1 MRPLSDDSTPRAGPK
16 GRLPDDFHVSVDF
29 ESLIRDAV
37 RLHRSRVLE
46 PPHLDH
52 LDHELDFAILPLVEA
67 QSDHAVRDVFHE
79 AVAGGPR
86 VFVLYLRGEDARG
99 PAGLELLAEGKEL
112 LPPFRVVREE
122 HVQQADRVDRD
133 AGGAA
138 PFDEIR
144 ELGADSRDGRLRVDG
159 LELHDVEFLL
169 LQISFQVPAE
179 RRGVR
184 DHGIDVFLEG
194 DVNRPLSVDQ
204 ALHQELQRERGLAGP
219 ERTEDRDDV
228 PRGHAS
234 TEHLVEPIDPGEDE
248 PFLDPFVRCIPLIVV
263 TRSLTSTRSEIA
275 RSVRES
281 MTTIESCAF
290 SSRKATSSS
299 RMFVAGRSNTSSC
312 SVHDAG
318 TTLCRK
324 YVLEK
329 SLKTVWSR
337 NAR

>member
-1 MRPLSDDSTPRAGPK
+1 MRPLSDDPTHKAGPE
-16 GRLPDDFHVSVDF
+16 GQLSEDFHVSVDF
-29 ESLIRDAV
+29 ESLFRDAV

-52 LDHELDFAILPLVEA
+52 LDHELDF
-67 QSDHAVRDVFHE
+67 
-79 AVAGGPR
+79 
-86 VFVLYLRGEDARG
+86 
-99 PAGLELLAEGKEL
+99 
-112 LPPFRVVREE
+112 
-122 HVQQADRVDRD
+122 
-133 AGGAA
+133 
-138 PFDEIR
+138 
-144 ELGADSRDGRLRVDG
+144 
-159 LELHDVEFLL
+159 LL
-169 LQISFQVPAE
+169 LQIPFQIPTE
-179 RRGVR
+179 RLGVR

-194 DVNRPLSVDQ
+194 DVNGFLPVDQ

-290 SSRKATSSS
+290 SSRKVTSSS
-299 RMFVAGRSNTSSC
+299 RMFVAGRSNTSAC